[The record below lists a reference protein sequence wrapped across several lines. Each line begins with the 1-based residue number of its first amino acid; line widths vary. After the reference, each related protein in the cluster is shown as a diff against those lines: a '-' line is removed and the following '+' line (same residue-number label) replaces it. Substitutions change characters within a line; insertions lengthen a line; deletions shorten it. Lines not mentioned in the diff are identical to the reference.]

1 MKTMQGQKHNAKKK
15 KTNEKCKKC
24 KGKNT
29 APTYTWTM
37 QKKTSAETQRKTMQT
52 KNAENAGAH
61 QKSGRQNCKQ
71 KKSGRH
77 VTCKR

>member
-1 MKTMQGQKHNAKKK
+1 MNNA
-15 KTNEKCKKC
+15 
-24 KGKNT
+24 
-29 APTYTWTM
+29 
-37 QKKTSAETQRKTMQT
+37 KKTSAETQRKTMQT

>member
-1 MKTMQGQKHNAKKK
+1 MQKMQGQKHSANLHMNNA
-15 KTNEKCKKC
+15 
-24 KGKNT
+24 
-29 APTYTWTM
+29 
-37 QKKTSAETQRKTMQT
+37 KKTSAETQRKTMQT

-61 QKSGRQNCKQ
+61 QKNGRQNCKQ